1 MPNSPPNTTECLAR
15 LESELLTHVNG
26 MLNKETL
33 LVLIRHFIVYETTKR
48 EYTHTKLKV
57 VETIKKVVAYHQYYA
72 VNSTLTA
79 TAANGDRKGGVV
91 WHSLLRSNL

>member
-1 MPNSPPNTTECLAR
+1 
-15 LESELLTHVNG
+15 

-33 LVLIRHFIVYETTKR
+33 LDLIRHFIVYETTKR

-79 TAANGDRKGGVV
+79 TAANGVCWLNTCMLEKSK
-91 WHSLLRSNL
+91 H

>member
-1 MPNSPPNTTECLAR
+1 MKTKDGCKEASHI
-15 LESELLTHVNG
+15 ESALLTLVNG

-33 LVLIRHFIVYETTKR
+33 LDLIRHFIVYETTKR
-48 EYTHTKLKV
+48 EDTYTKLTV
-57 VETIKKVVAYHQYYA
+57 VETIKKVAAYHQYYAVNKA

-91 WHSLLRSNL
+91 WH